1 MSGITNGNP
10 LTTGVT
16 LAITSLLTSIIIV
29 TLVTSAAGS
38 SPAEVSWLVFASL
51 LMTGITSILQAGR
64 LGRIGTG
71 HILVVSAT
79 GIYIAVAVQALE
91 AGGLEL
97 LAILV
102 VASALFQCFLSG
114 KLSVLRHVITAKV
127 TGTLLMLVPISVV
140 PIIVTLPQNGLQTT
154 SAVGPIVSA
163 AATVVTI
170 LGLRFFARSALR
182 PWALALGILIGSLI
196 GAGFGLYDTTYV
208 AGISWIDLPKL
219 QWPGF
224 DIAFGSSFWS
234 LLPGFL
240 LAATIASLRTIS
252 STTDVMRLSHGTSKA
267 VDFRLVE
274 NAVTT
279 EGVGNLLTGLLGALP
294 GMVMLTNV
302 SFARMFRG
310 TSRNTGI
317 AAGIIIILLAWIP
330 KVQAFIIAIP
340 KSVFGVYVLLAMAL
354 LFLVGLRMVAR
365 DGVDWHSGT
374 IIGLSLLMGIGVEAN
389 LIAPG
394 FFDTFAN
401 GALKNAMT
409 AGGICSIVLTW
420 SMNLTYSRAHRFEMV
435 LDTSKIP
442 KLHAFLRDFAHRYG
456 RADVSTGQLENI
468 GEEALVMLQRS
479 QDGKTETGMRRV
491 RVLARRVRGGATLE
505 FVSTLETA
513 DNLEDQIVLLGR
525 QVNLDTLEEEIPLRI
540 LRNLATTV
548 HHQQFHGVDILTLRM
563 HNPSAQPE
571 V

>member
-29 TLVTSAAGS
+29 TLVTNAAGS

-140 PIIVTLPQNGLQTT
+140 PIIVTLPQNGLQAT

-182 PWALALGILIGSLI
+182 PWALALGILTGSLI

-224 DIAFGSSFWS
+224 DIAFGSSFWC

-252 STTDVMRLSHGTSKA
+252 STTDVIRLSHGTSKA

-310 TSRNTGI
+310 HLAQHRDCCRHNHNTS
-317 AAGIIIILLAWIP
+317 
-330 KVQAFIIAIP
+330 
-340 KSVFGVYVLLAMAL
+340 
-354 LFLVGLRMVAR
+354 
-365 DGVDWHSGT
+365 GVDTKSAGLHHCNSQIGFRGLCVVGYGTTFSRGFENGSSGWG
-374 IIGLSLLMGIGVEAN
+374 GLA
-389 LIAPG
+389 
-394 FFDTFAN
+394 
-401 GALKNAMT
+401 
-409 AGGICSIVLTW
+409 
-420 SMNLTYSRAHRFEMV
+420 
-435 LDTSKIP
+435 
-442 KLHAFLRDFAHRYG
+442 
-456 RADVSTGQLENI
+456 
-468 GEEALVMLQRS
+468 
-479 QDGKTETGMRRV
+479 
-491 RVLARRVRGGATLE
+491 
-505 FVSTLETA
+505 
-513 DNLEDQIVLLGR
+513 
-525 QVNLDTLEEEIPLRI
+525 
-540 LRNLATTV
+540 
-548 HHQQFHGVDILTLRM
+548 
-563 HNPSAQPE
+563 
-571 V
+571 